1 MKLDLK
7 WVEYIQTADYNGV
20 STKILHT
27 WIFKIAQIFSIVF
40 NFGICYI
47 RWLFERID
55 QTPGFWTLSFVV
67 RFFGLILFTL
77 LNDIKIFSCSQDFI
91 HICMK
96 KSWNLIRFNTV
107 TTFPVIIWKKV
118 INGILLPKLFW
129 PTVRK
134 NCSCDQENFWNSRLR
149 AKNLQKIW
157 DD

>member
-1 MKLDLK
+1 MPYERHYNPLLTIKYKLYKKAEFLENSPLNK
-7 WVEYIQTADYNGV
+7 WNWTWCGLNIYKPRIIMAWVQYLI
-20 STKILHT
+20 ILHT

-118 INGILLPKLFW
+118 IKL
-129 PTVRK
+129 
-134 NCSCDQENFWNSRLR
+134 
-149 AKNLQKIW
+149 
-157 DD
+157 